1 MTDDD
6 YIFDAHAVCRHKQ
19 ALNDVIN
26 RLRYAVAGRLNGD
39 NLAAIKSQGFFEHP
53 H

>member
-1 MTDDD
+1 MTDDN

-39 NLAAIKSQGFFEHP
+39 NLTAIKS
-53 H
+53 